1 MRGEYIVAA
10 PLTDI
15 CGTMDST
22 VQHSD
27 ANLPNALLHHIVRLS
42 KTQCFFLPLLG
53 CVVLCSNPYV
63 SVVLCSTLHIL
74 LERVCCVV
82 VFCPYYVP
90 LVSPPAAGR

>member
-42 KTQCFFLPLLG
+42 ETHCFFRPLL
-53 CVVLCSNPYV
+53 CYVVFHPYV

-82 VFCPYYVP
+82 VFCLYYVP